1 MGKKNTN
8 FRKLYLVDE
17 DHYNSLQYGQVHD
30 KHLKEFKALYET
42 TNRPQPPP
50 IQNVPPPTQN
60 VPPPTQNGAPQQPDE
75 PMDVDPTVNNPQQN
89 MLNAYTQTLRT
100 NNPVPFLGFVPP
112 PQRTPLGTAIQRLAG
127 PQIPDLGP
135 PLQPRLPQTNN
146 NRQVARFVAPSP
158 SSEPK
163 VELPPSPAPAAPLSL
178 PGPAASLALTAPSAP
193 LALAAAAGPFVLPSL
208 PPPAPPGPYALPPLP
223 PPAPSGPYALPPL
236 PPPGVFAL
244 PAPPAPLPLSGPVA
258 PLPLPAPA
266 APLPLPAPAAPLPL
280 PAPAALLPL
289 PAPAGPFAP
298 APGMDVDPSRGT
310 RRARSPDT
318 VGDNGSPIIGNPT
331 QRRRYQR
338 AIKPEPLSA
347 PTVPSIPSEP
357 SVSQQDVTSSNT
369 LPSTRGRRARSEGD
383 SSPTIDGRTARNDE
397 STMRR
402 MTPQP
407 TVANAS
413 GETGAR
419 RRTYQRLIINPDEDF
434 LRQNSRDTRQERP
447 EIVWFT
453 CQICN
458 TSFRSER
465 TLRRHMERMHRE
477 DLEQIERGEKRDGGD
492 EEYGRNEQKYKRVV

>member
-266 APLPLPAPAAPLPL
+266 ARLPLPAPAAPLPL
-280 PAPAALLPL
+280 PAPAAPLPL
-289 PAPAGPFAP
+289 PAPT
-298 APGMDVDPSRGT
+298 GMDVDPSRGT
-310 RRARSPDT
+310 RRPRSPDT
-318 VGDNGSPIIGNPT
+318 VGDNGSPIIGRPG

-338 AIKPEPLSA
+338 VINPEPFSA
-347 PTVPSIPSEP
+347 PISPI
-357 SVSQQDVTSSNT
+357 
-369 LPSTRGRRARSEGD
+369 RS
-383 SSPTIDGRTARNDE
+383 R
-397 STMRR
+397 
-402 MTPQP
+402 TPQP
-407 TVANAS
+407 TVANDS
-413 GETGAR
+413 QELGAR
-419 RRTYQRLIINPDEDF
+419 RRTYQRVLINPDEDF
-434 LRQNSRDTRQERP
+434 LRQNSRDTQQQRP
-447 EIVWFT
+447 EIVWHT
-453 CQICN
+453 CSICKN
-458 TSFRSER
+458 NFRSEQ
-465 TLRRHMERMHRE
+465 TLRKHQQRVHKEYF
-477 DLEQIERGEKRDGGD
+477 EQSERGEKRERGNQ
-492 EEYGRNEQKYKRVV
+492 EYGRNNPKNKRIA